1 MYTAVQITNTNTN
14 WWHLWQCAVWA
25 EPAGASN
32 WNLKNPLAMFFRQ
45 HVPPTSWF
53 QHFHCFSHVMFQNLF
68 IYVQLFIWRDLHAL
82 HMYFRIR
89 GNPMQAALSN
99 SLRFTPTLKSHHWRV
114 SRVRCIQFSVS
125 GQMDRFET
133 LCLLQTHLPENVR
146 STKFFRIRLFLA
158 KRGRNPDFLTF
169 FYRSPNP

>member
-32 WNLKNPLAMFFRQ
+32 WNLKKTFLQ
-45 HVPPTSWF
+45 
-53 QHFHCFSHVMFQNLF
+53 CFSVNMCLPPHGFNISIVMFQNLF
-68 IYVQLFIWRDLHAL
+68 IYVQLFIWRDMHAL

-99 SLRFTPTLKSHHWRV
+99 SLRFTPTLKSPHWRV

-133 LCLLQTHLPENVR
+133 LCLWYFDTEKAKPKLQR
-146 STKFFRIRLFLA
+146 
-158 KRGRNPDFLTF
+158 
-169 FYRSPNP
+169 

>member
-1 MYTAVQITNTNTN
+1 
-14 WWHLWQCAVWA
+14 
-25 EPAGASN
+25 
-32 WNLKNPLAMFFRQ
+32 MFFRQ

-99 SLRFTPTLKSHHWRV
+99 SLRFTPTLKPPTDQSEVHP
-114 SRVRCIQFSVS
+114 IFSVGTN
-125 GQMDRFET
+125 GQ
-133 LCLLQTHLPENVR
+133 V
-146 STKFFRIRLFLA
+146 
-158 KRGRNPDFLTF
+158 
-169 FYRSPNP
+169 

>member
-32 WNLKNPLAMFFRQ
+32 WNLKKTFLQ
-45 HVPPTSWF
+45 
-53 QHFHCFSHVMFQNLF
+53 CFSVNMCLPPHGFNISIVMFQNLF

-99 SLRFTPTLKSHHWRV
+99 SLRFTPTLKAPTDQSEVHP
-114 SRVRCIQFSVS
+114 IFSVGTN
-125 GQMDRFET
+125 GQVWNT
-133 LCLLQTHLPENVR
+133 LPLIFWHGKGKAEV
-146 STKFFRIRLFLA
+146 A
-158 KRGRNPDFLTF
+158 KISLI
-169 FYRSPNP
+169 